1 MKKSIFVLTLFFFV
15 TNYYCNAQWYAL
27 KKKKYESNIKFDK
40 DENGKIIFYGVVSGD
55 TVPARDTL
63 WLLAQS
69 WIRTILNEKGDKV
82 TYEEMLSGTI
92 EAQVSYL
99 AYIESIISKIPHGKI
114 SYKVSIDIKNKKY
127 RYTFTDFEFQEYKQ
141 NRQDFKYYPINGKPT
156 PLEKERMFGYQ
167 GAWDSHRYNLKKK
180 MESQILNLK
189 TQMKRVI
196 KKPEIPKTDSTK
208 KENIII
214 KTKDW

>member
-1 MKKSIFVLTLFFFV
+1 MKRIFPLLMLLFLMSNHF
-15 TNYYCNAQWYAL
+15 CNAQWYAL

-82 TYEEMLSGTI
+82 TFEEMLSGTI

-99 AYIESIISKIPHGKI
+99 AYVESIISKIPHGKI

-127 RYTFTDFEFQEYKQ
+127 RYTFTEFEFQEYKQ
-141 NRQDFKYYPINGKPT
+141 NRQDFKYYPVNGKPT

-167 GAWDSHRYNLKKK
+167 GAWDSHRYNMKKK
-180 MESQILNLK
+180 MEAQILNLK

-196 KKPEIPKTDSTK
+196 KKPEAPKTDSSK
-208 KENIII
+208 KENVII